1 MDESI
6 NLTPHLESD
15 EDAFFSDKIE
25 SFGTLVWRRFR
36 KHKLALFGM
45 IVMTI
50 MLLAAIFAP
59 FISPFPPEQ
68 LHLELVA
75 FGRPLPPSLTF
86 LFGTDNLGRCYFS
99 RTLHGARVSLLIGFS
114 ATLISTFIGLVIGSA
129 MGFYGGIIDVILSRI
144 IEVLMSVPMF
154 LLLITLN
161 VILGPSTRN
170 IIFVLG
176 GLGWM
181 GIARQVRAQFL
192 SLKEQDFVQGA
203 VALGLKDTRITIRH
217 ILPNA
222 LTPVI
227 VSASMAVAAA
237 VITEAVL
244 SYFGFGIQEP
254 TASWGSML
262 RFSQAFLHNAPW
274 MMFFPGA
281 LISITALSLNFIG
294 DGLRDALDP
303 RMSK

>member
-1 MDESI
+1 MDDSTKIMLQPE
-6 NLTPHLESD
+6 TD

-25 SFGTLVWRRFR
+25 SFGVLVWRRFR
-36 KHKLALFGM
+36 KHKLAVFGAC
-45 IVMTI
+45 VMVI

-59 FISPFPPEQ
+59 VIAPFHPEQ
-68 LHLELVA
+68 LHLELVQA
-75 FGRPLPPSLTF
+75 GRPLPPSRTF
-86 LFGTDNLGRCYFS
+86 LFGTDNLGRDYFS
-99 RTLHGARVSLLIGFS
+99 RSLHGARISLLVGFG
-114 ATLISTFIGLVIGSA
+114 ATVISTFIGLAIGSA
-129 MGFYGGIIDVILSRI
+129 MGYYGGIIDVILSRI
-144 IEVLMSVPMF
+144 IEILMSVPTF
-154 LLLITLN
+154 LLLVALN
-161 VILGPSTRN
+161 VILGPSVRN
-170 IIFVLG
+170 LILILG

-203 VALGLKDTRITIRH
+203 VALGLKDSKITIRH

-227 VSASMAVAAA
+227 VSASVGVAAA
-237 VITEAVL
+237 VITEAAL
-244 SYFGFGIQEP
+244 SYFGFGVQEP

-262 RFSQAFLHNAPW
+262 RFSQAFIHSAPW

-303 RMSK
+303 RMLK